1 MAISDTPPASPTTGQ
16 LWFESDTGLTYIY
29 YDSSWVE
36 IGAGSSYDTV
46 INTIQAKGDRL
57 AGTAS
62 QTLVRLTVG
71 TNNQRL
77 IANSSTTTGLS
88 WANDTTNTVID
99 TKGDLLVGATA
110 DVVAKLPVGTDN
122 QVLVANSSATNGLA
136 WVDQPTGFRNK
147 IINGGFD
154 VWQRGTS
161 FTWSSGQP
169 YTADR
174 WCITPGGTAAFSASR
189 QTASLDGFQYC
200 FRLQRTAANTNT
212 SALYVSQPIETI
224 TSIPL
229 ANKQIT
235 FSFNARAGANFS
247 AASSI
252 LNVRIITGTGT
263 DGNFLAAT
271 LTGQATLLDT
281 TATLTTSW
289 QKFTYSVL
297 VPSGVNQIQPVLL
310 YTPTGTAGAADYF
323 EITGVQFEAN
333 TQATPF
339 EQRPIGVELQLCQR
353 YYYRTD
359 TGGNN
364 AAYRTLCT
372 SFANTT
378 TAWQGVV
385 RFPVRMRV
393 APSAIERYGNQR
405 LCDYQNGFTFASITI
420 DTARSSTEHGAVS
433 VTGASGLT
441 AFRPYD
447 LEANNS
453 TTAALAWSAEL

>member
-1 MAISDTPPASPTTGQ
+1 MAISSA
-16 LWFESDTGLTYIY
+16 L
-29 YDSSWVE
+29 
-36 IGAGSSYDTV
+36 GSS
-46 INTIQAKGDRL
+46 AL
-57 AGTAS
+57 LPAG
-62 QTLVRLTVG
+62 L
-71 TNNQRL
+71 
-77 IANSSTTTGLS
+77 
-88 WANDTTNTVID
+88 
-99 TKGDLLVGATA
+99 
-110 DVVAKLPVGTDN
+110 
-122 QVLVANSSATNGLA
+122 
-136 WVDQPTGFRNK
+136 GFRNVL
-147 IINGGFD
+147 INGDFK

-310 YTPTGTAGAADYF
+310 YTPTGTAGADDYF
-323 EITGVQFEAN
+323 EITGVQLEQN
-333 TQATPF
+333 YQPTPF
-339 EQRPIGVELQLCQR
+339 EQRPIGVELALCQR
-353 YYYRTD
+353 YFYKAVF
-359 TGGNN
+359 TGGSLAFATGYYAN
-364 AAYRTLCT
+364 ASLFYWSA
-372 SFANTT
+372 A
-378 TAWQGVV
+378 
-385 RFPVRMRV
+385 FPVTMRRQPDIAQV
-393 APSAIERYGNQR
+393 SMIVDSNVG
-405 LCDYQNGFTFASITI
+405 G
-420 DTARSSTEHGAVS
+420 GAV
-433 VTGASGLT
+433 GALT
-441 AFRPYD
+441 QKSSAYTFGAY
-447 LEANNS
+447 AAAATNG
-453 TTAALAWSAEL
+453 TAGQGGVLQSSSNTSSIQADAEL

>member
-1 MAISDTPPASPTTGQ
+1 MAIS
-16 LWFESDTGLTYIY
+16 
-29 YDSSWVE
+29 SSL
-36 IGAGSSYDTV
+36 GSS
-46 INTIQAKGDRL
+46 AL
-57 AGTAS
+57 LPAG
-62 QTLVRLTVG
+62 L
-71 TNNQRL
+71 
-77 IANSSTTTGLS
+77 
-88 WANDTTNTVID
+88 
-99 TKGDLLVGATA
+99 
-110 DVVAKLPVGTDN
+110 
-122 QVLVANSSATNGLA
+122 
-136 WVDQPTGFRNK
+136 GFRNVL
-147 IINGGFD
+147 INGDFK

-310 YTPTGTAGAADYF
+310 YTPTGTAGADDYF
-323 EITGVQFEAN
+323 EITGVQLEQN
-333 TQATPF
+333 YQPTPF
-339 EQRPIGVELQLCQR
+339 EQRPYGVELALCQR
-353 YYYRTD
+353 YYFRKTPS
-359 TGGNN
+359 GG
-364 AAYRTLCT
+364 
-372 SFANTT
+372 
-378 TAWQGVV
+378 
-385 RFPVRMRV
+385 
-393 APSAIERYGNQR
+393 
-405 LCDYQNGFTFASITI
+405 SITYATFGNGSTGSGLYFATI
-420 DTARSSTEHGAVS
+420 YFPITMRTAPTTFEVSGVSTWYIEIPTSAGSPDSVS
-433 VTGASGLT
+433 QTYRATNECFQILFTKSGIASG
-441 AFRPYD
+441 
-447 LEANNS
+447 EAGQLLQNNNS
-453 TTAALAWSAEL
+453 ASFIGVSAEL